1 MIKVWL
7 LFLMISQ
14 PNLPSVKTNSF
25 LYADEDSC
33 MTALADYLNIY
44 EAKPLEYKNNMVT
57 TGYCLPFKAFPIKG
71 LNTL

>member
-7 LFLMISQ
+7 LFLMISN
-14 PNLPSVKTNSF
+14 PGLPSVKTQSF

-44 EAKPLEYKNNMVT
+44 EAKPLKFKNNISI
-57 TGYCLPFKAFPIKG
+57 LW
-71 LNTL
+71 NTFTLWRPYSLLQ

>member
-1 MIKVWL
+1 MELDNHI
-7 LFLMISQ
+7 MISQ

-57 TGYCLPFKAFPIKG
+57 MGYCLPFKAFPIQG